1 MLLVVSAM
9 IPVMHRIRTSAK
21 LFWSLQ
27 ERVMIM
33 QRHTKKIYR
42 RIRRVLVI
50 LLPILTISLAALL
63 IAGGYISRNQEN
75 GTDNAPALAD
85 NHADPAAPVQSAQDE
100 EHAPDDNAPDT
111 ADQAVEENPPKE
123 PEPAVMAEPVTLLFT
138 GDVLLSDYVL
148 NNYKSNGI
156 DGVLSPELQDE
167 MKSSDI
173 TVINNEFPFS
183 TRGTQAPDKQFT
195 FRVDPAYV
203 SLLTDMG
210 VDIAGLANN
219 HVLDYGTQALLDT
232 FDTLDNAG
240 IDYIGAGN
248 DIARASA
255 LITKQAGG
263 KTFGFLAASRVIPVV
278 SWDVRNATPGVFTT
292 YDPAL
297 LVAAIEQAKDR
308 CDYLTV
314 FVHWGIERDEYPQ
327 DYQVSMAEQYIDAG
341 ADLVIGS
348 HPHVLQG
355 ITYYKDKPIF
365 YSLGNFIFNQNIAQT
380 AAVKV
385 TVDGENEPVV
395 QLIAA
400 SASNARTAA
409 CEDAQKA
416 EIYKYLERISSGIAI
431 DENGTLSRNTQ

>member
-1 MLLVVSAM
+1 
-9 IPVMHRIRTSAK
+9 
-21 LFWSLQ
+21 
-27 ERVMIM
+27 M

-42 RIRRVLVI
+42 RIRRVLAI
-50 LLPILTISLAALL
+50 LLPVLVLSMAGLLFAGKLISRSQTDNGAMTDADDAADL
-63 IAGGYISRNQEN
+63 YISEQPDPDT
-75 GTDNAPALAD
+75 TDTP
-85 NHADPAAPVQSAQDE
+85 E
-100 EHAPDDNAPDT
+100 TGAPDASGE
-111 ADQAVEENPPKE
+111 ADEQNPPEE
-123 PEPAVMAEPVTLLFT
+123 PEPEVLSEPVTLLFT

-148 NNYKSNGI
+148 NNYKNDGI
-156 DGVLSPELQDE
+156 DGVLSPELQNE
-167 MKSSDI
+167 MKNSDI
-173 TVINNEFPFS
+173 TVINHEFPFS

-195 FRVDPAYV
+195 FRVDPAYI
-203 SLLTDMG
+203 SILTDMG

-219 HVLDYGTQALLDT
+219 HVLDYGAQALLDT
-232 FDTLDNAG
+232 FDTLDHAG
-240 IDYIGAGN
+240 IDYMGAGN

-255 LITKQAGG
+255 LVTKQTGG

-297 LVAAIEQAKDR
+297 LVEAIGQAKDC

-341 ADLVIGS
+341 ADLVVGS

-355 ITYYKDKPIF
+355 ITYYKNKPVF
-365 YSLGNFIFNQNIAQT
+365 YSLGNFIFNQNIART

-400 SASNARTAA
+400 AASNARTAA
-409 CEDAQKA
+409 CEGAEKT
-416 EIYKYLERISSGIAI
+416 EIYEYLERISNGIAI
-431 DENGTLSRNTQ
+431 DENGTLSQAASTSSE